1 MSEQA
6 KFTCQACGKQ
16 YTWKPEL
23 AGKRAKCKCG
33 QMMTVPQQLHS
44 DEPDLDALYDLAED
58 EPARPARTAPQAA
71 VTIPAQQ
78 AGARC
83 PSCSAPMQPGAVLCV
98 NCGFNL
104 KTGKK
109 MGTAVGGSAPPPI
122 QPPAARPAAAIA
134 PQFPGG
140 IPPTLGPKRMQQ
152 SAAETDPN
160 QKKMVI
166 LGAVAI
172 LLIAGLIG
180 GFVLLK
186 QGAESN
192 VVYHFEDK
200 EIMTLLDEQ
209 ASTEIKAF
217 LENNMFSLMGM
228 TTSQARQFGDN
239 LYKLGAKDVRA
250 FDGRVSRTLV
260 VELPDDPDQ
269 RKAIIDHYNRYHQG
283 MLDVRPATDE
293 GQRYLKYRLKIANI

>member
-1 MSEQA
+1 
-6 KFTCQACGKQ
+6 
-16 YTWKPEL
+16 
-23 AGKRAKCKCG
+23 
-33 QMMTVPQQLHS
+33 

-109 MGTAVGGSAPPPI
+109 MGTAVGGPAPPPI
-122 QPPAARPAAAIA
+122 QPAAAPPAARAAAALA
-134 PQFPGG
+134 PRVPRGT
-140 IPPTLGPKRMQQ
+140 PPALGAKRMQQ

-160 QKKMVI
+160 QKNMMI

-172 LLIAGLIG
+172 LLIAGLLG

-200 EIMTLLDEQ
+200 EI
-209 ASTEIKAF
+209 
-217 LENNMFSLMGM
+217 
-228 TTSQARQFGDN
+228 
-239 LYKLGAKDVRA
+239 
-250 FDGRVSRTLV
+250 
-260 VELPDDPDQ
+260 
-269 RKAIIDHYNRYHQG
+269 
-283 MLDVRPATDE
+283 
-293 GQRYLKYRLKIANI
+293 